1 MWRQIRGSGLSYH
14 YSLYLQITEGLLYF
28 YLFKATQLVGAYKEA
43 FKIVKNHLNGEE
55 KWSDSLLESSKS
67 SLVFELI
74 EREKSVA
81 GLSFESM
88 LCYYRD
94 VDMNYNKELIK
105 QVSSVTFDDMNRVGP
120 IYLLPLFDVNKSR
133 CSICCH
139 PSKVDET
146 TTGFKESVYFTCHFL
161 VKLIFYHL

>member
-14 YSLYLQITEGLLYF
+14 YSLHLQITEGLLYF

-88 LCYYRD
+88 LCYYRQ
-94 VDMNYNKELIK
+94 VDIDYNKQLIK
-105 QVSSVTFDDMNRVGP
+105 QVSKVTFDDLQHVGLT
-120 IYLLPLFDVNKSR
+120 YLLPLFDSNKSK

-139 PSKVDET
+139 PSKVNEIIN
-146 TTGFKESVYFTCHFL
+146 GFKE
-161 VKLIFYHL
+161 